1 MAVRLDLQYKAI
13 LGAVELV
20 KKEIKNKRA
29 LMHYDNVA
37 EEAMI
42 EALLDAAETVKATM
56 DFVEYMVGDVEEK

>member
-42 EALLDAAETVKATM
+42 EALLDATETVKATM
-56 DFVEYMVGDVEEK
+56 DFVEYITW

>member
-56 DFVEYMVGDVEEK
+56 DFVEYITW

>member
-42 EALLDAAETVKATM
+42 EALLDATETVKATM
-56 DFVEYMVGDVEEK
+56 DFVECITW

>member
-56 DFVEYMVGDVEEK
+56 DFVEYMTW